1 MSTRYSTEGQ
11 KRWQAY
17 LLRFL
22 IILVSTVVIVLAM
35 PKKSVPN
42 YEVKE
47 NSVWLKEPVTAGI
60 DFDVPKDSIT
70 YQAQVDSAMQY
81 FVPYYEINDEI
92 GNRYIKRFQSKYR
105 NGIEGLPK
113 SFVNSVTAKLREI
126 YNVGI
131 MPSEDYAKITRDTLA
146 VINFKRGNTTRKI
159 LCTEFYTPLKAYESF
174 FKDPQMN
181 YARNMLQ
188 KCNIDYYLKENLFY
202 DNAQCQADI
211 ENLTSTI
218 TKHEAEFKK
227 GECIVDRGQVA
238 TPIIVKALA
247 TYSAE
252 MEKNESLMSRSTTMT
267 GRALIIIMLLS
278 VFTIYLH
285 LFRGDYFRK
294 PRSLA
299 MVYFLIVL
307 FPVLVSLT
315 YQYSQ
320 HYIYILP
327 LAMLP
332 MFIRIFLDSRT
343 AFIAHITMVL
353 IAALALSQPFIFVI
367 VQVVSGLVSIF
378 SLRELSKRSQVFTAS
393 VTTCAAGLIVYQALK
408 LTQPGED
415 WHLSPGEVSHFI
427 FCGVLLLTSY
437 PLMYVVEKAFGFTSA
452 VTLFELSDINKDL
465 LRRLSEVSAGTMQ
478 HSITVS
484 NIAADIAQKIGA
496 RSLLVRTGALY
507 HDIGKISNP
516 SFFTENQKDI
526 NPHDHMT
533 PQESARI
540 IINHVKEGKRLAEKY
555 GLPNEI
561 IDFIMT
567 HHGAGMTKY
576 FYITYKNAH
585 PDEEVDKAP
594 FTYPGPNP
602 FTTEQAILMMA
613 DSVEAASRSLKDYT
627 EESITELVN
636 RVIDGIVADGFF
648 LDCPITFHDISVAK
662 RVIIERL
669 KTNYHTRIT
678 YPELKTAAQKSAEQ
692 EAKKM
697 KKK

>member
-1 MSTRYSTEGQ
+1 MSTIYSTEGQ
-11 KRWQAY
+11 DKWKVY
-17 LLRFL
+17 LLRL
-22 IILVSTVVIVLAM
+22 SIILALTAVIVLAM
-35 PKKSVPN
+35 PRKSVPT

-70 YQAQVDSAMQY
+70 YQAEIDSAMQY
-81 FVPYYEINDEI
+81 FVPYYKINDEI
-92 GNRYIKRFQSKYR
+92 GNRYVKRFQSRYR
-105 NGIEGLPK
+105 DGIEGLPK

-131 MPSEDYAKITRDTLA
+131 MPAEDYAKLTRDSMAL
-146 VINFKRGNTTRKI
+146 INFKRGNTTQKKF
-159 LCTEFYTPLKAYESF
+159 CVSFYTPIKAYESF
-174 FKDPQMN
+174 FRDPQMN
-181 YARNMLQ
+181 YARTLLQ
-188 KCNIDYYLKENLFY
+188 KCNIDDYLKENLIY
-202 DNAQCQADI
+202 DEAQCQADI
-211 ENLTSTI
+211 DNLTSTI
-218 TKHEAEFKK
+218 TKHEAEYKK

-252 MEKNESLMSRSTTMT
+252 MEKNESLISRSTTMA
-267 GRALIIIMLLS
+267 GRGILVFLLL
-278 VFTIYLH
+278 FTFTVYLH

-299 MVYFLIVL
+299 MVY
-307 FPVLVSLT
+307 VLVGIFPILVSFT
-315 YQYSQ
+315 YQYSP

-332 MFIRIFLDSRT
+332 MFVRIFLDSRT
-343 AFIAHITMVL
+343 AFIAHIVMVL
-353 IAALALSQPFIFVI
+353 ISALALSKPFVFVV
-367 VQVVSGLVSIF
+367 VQMLSGLVAIYT
-378 SLRELSKRSQVFTAS
+378 LRELSKRAQVFTAAF
-393 VTTCAAGLIVYQALK
+393 TTAIVALLAYQAMK
-408 LTQPGED
+408 LTEPGED
-415 WHLSPGEVSHFI
+415 WHLSPSEVSHFV
-427 FCGVLLLTSY
+427 FSGVLLLTTY
-437 PLMYVVEKAFGFTSA
+437 PLMYVVEKTFGFTSA

-507 HDIGKISNP
+507 HDIGKIANP

-526 NPHDHMT
+526 NPHERMT

-555 GLPNEI
+555 GLPSEI
-561 IDFIMT
+561 VDFIMT
-567 HHGAGMTKY
+567 HHGAGMAKY
-576 FYITYKNAH
+576 FYITYKNSH
-585 PDEEVDKAP
+585 PDEDVDTAP

-602 FTTEQAILMMA
+602 FTREQAILMMA
-613 DSVEAASRSLKDYT
+613 DSVEAASRSLKEYT
-627 EESITELVN
+627 EESITSLVN
-636 RVIDGIVADGFF
+636 RIIDGMVAEGYFI
-648 LDCPITFHDISVAK
+648 DCPITFHDISVAK

-678 YPELKTAAQKSAEQ
+678 YPELKS
-692 EAKKM
+692 
-697 KKK
+697 

>member
-22 IILVSTVVIVLAM
+22 IILVSTVIIVLAM

-60 DFDVPKDSIT
+60 DFDVPKESIV

-238 TPIIVKALA
+238 TPIIVKALDK
-247 TYSAE
+247 YYAE
-252 MEKNESLMSRSTTMT
+252 MEKNE
-267 GRALIIIMLLS
+267 
-278 VFTIYLH
+278 
-285 LFRGDYFRK
+285 
-294 PRSLA
+294 
-299 MVYFLIVL
+299 
-307 FPVLVSLT
+307 
-315 YQYSQ
+315 
-320 HYIYILP
+320 
-327 LAMLP
+327 
-332 MFIRIFLDSRT
+332 
-343 AFIAHITMVL
+343 
-353 IAALALSQPFIFVI
+353 
-367 VQVVSGLVSIF
+367 
-378 SLRELSKRSQVFTAS
+378 
-393 VTTCAAGLIVYQALK
+393 
-408 LTQPGED
+408 
-415 WHLSPGEVSHFI
+415 
-427 FCGVLLLTSY
+427 
-437 PLMYVVEKAFGFTSA
+437 
-452 VTLFELSDINKDL
+452 
-465 LRRLSEVSAGTMQ
+465 
-478 HSITVS
+478 
-484 NIAADIAQKIGA
+484 
-496 RSLLVRTGALY
+496 
-507 HDIGKISNP
+507 
-516 SFFTENQKDI
+516 
-526 NPHDHMT
+526 
-533 PQESARI
+533 
-540 IINHVKEGKRLAEKY
+540 
-555 GLPNEI
+555 
-561 IDFIMT
+561 
-567 HHGAGMTKY
+567 
-576 FYITYKNAH
+576 
-585 PDEEVDKAP
+585 
-594 FTYPGPNP
+594 
-602 FTTEQAILMMA
+602 
-613 DSVEAASRSLKDYT
+613 
-627 EESITELVN
+627 
-636 RVIDGIVADGFF
+636 
-648 LDCPITFHDISVAK
+648 
-662 RVIIERL
+662 
-669 KTNYHTRIT
+669 
-678 YPELKTAAQKSAEQ
+678 
-692 EAKKM
+692 
-697 KKK
+697 